1 MKLTNSI
8 IGIAIKAGEGILNI
22 YNDNNQNIDITFKD
36 DNSPLTKADQA
47 SNKIICK
54 FLKQLTPDIPIFT
67 IFSRYLIIY
76 GSCQVLLSCKLVLG
90 G

>member
-8 IGIAIKAGEGILNI
+8 IDIAIKAGKGILNI

-36 DNSPLTKADQA
+36 DNSPLTKADQS

-54 FLKQLTPDIPIFT
+54 SLNQ
-67 IFSRYLIIY
+67 
-76 GSCQVLLSCKLVLG
+76 
-90 G
+90 